1 MTPPA
6 LMARAPRATAA
17 SRHVGVSA
25 CALLMLVTGL
35 SLLLVGVSTWHLA
48 TLVAALFISYGGAWA
63 WCAADF
69 ARRYVL
75 AVFLAPFGL
84 FLLARIGTYLLVDGS
99 QLRLGILGTN
109 FTDEL
114 LVGQM
119 LAVLT
124 TSLIALIAGASLL
137 SAGGKRGSDAR
148 SRRPAPARVRVVAL
162 TIFYV
167 AIPFVA
173 LQALLLARSGQTSG
187 FYEARLAVGLMP
199 APLEFVAEMATPAF
213 FAYLASVPA
222 RRPAIFHSLVYLG
235 VMGFTLITWQRSSF
249 VLGLLLVGLYWL
261 HRHLTAPKGERWVTV
276 RYGLIAAI
284 GGVALMGL
292 LALLNTLRGRTRAL
306 GLPGGPAVD
315 FLFDQGV
322 SVNVIGYAIRY
333 EGTLPHDRLYSFG
346 QIIESIQAYLL
357 PVFGGRGVGS
367 GQTIER
373 AAEGHQLSH
382 AISYLALG
390 DDYLRGSGYGSSFV
404 AELLVD
410 GGILAV
416 VLGSMAMGAMLMS
429 APRLLNGPYFV
440 RLFVLALLYGVM
452 FAPRGG
458 FTQFIV
464 QALGTAFLAVYAMI
478 AVTFVVTRH
487 PDNREAVAT
496 R

>member
-1 MTPPA
+1 MTLPSLA
-6 LMARAPRATAA
+6 TRSSRATAV
-17 SRHVGVSA
+17 SRRVGMSA
-25 CALLMLVTGL
+25 CALVMLLTGL
-35 SLLLVGVSTWHLA
+35 ALLLVGVSTWHLA
-48 TLVAALFISYGGAWA
+48 TLVAALFISYGGAWM
-63 WCAADF
+63 WCVADF

-84 FLLARIGTYLLVDGS
+84 FLLARIGTYLLMDSS

-114 LVGQM
+114 LVGKM

-124 TSLIALIAGASLL
+124 TSLLALIGGGWALSGRGERESGA
-137 SAGGKRGSDAR
+137 RR
-148 SRRPAPARVRVVAL
+148 RRPAPVRVRAVAL
-162 TIFYV
+162 AIFYA
-167 AIPFVA
+167 AIPFVV
-173 LQALLLARSGQTSG
+173 LQSLLLARSGRTSG

-199 APLEFVAEMATPAF
+199 APLEFIAEMATPAF
-213 FAYLASVPA
+213 FAYLASIPA
-222 RRPAIFHSLVYLG
+222 RRPAVFHSLVYLG
-235 VMGFTLITWQRSSF
+235 VMGFTLITWQRASF

-261 HRHLTAPKGERWVTV
+261 YRHLTAPKGERWVTV
-276 RYGLIAAI
+276 RYGLIAAV
-284 GGVALMGL
+284 GGVVLMSL

-333 EGTLPHDRLYSFG
+333 EGTLPHDRGYSFG
-346 QIIESIQAYLL
+346 QIIESIQTYLL
-357 PVFGGRGVGS
+357 PVFGGGRVVS
-367 GQTIER
+367 GQSIER

-416 VLGSMAMGAMLMS
+416 VFGSMALGAMLMW

-440 RLFVLALLYGVM
+440 RLVVLALLHGVM

-464 QALGTAFLAVYAMI
+464 QALGTAFLAVYAVI
-478 AVTFVVTRH
+478 AVTFILTRH
-487 PDNREAVAT
+487 SRSPEAAGMT
-496 R
+496 